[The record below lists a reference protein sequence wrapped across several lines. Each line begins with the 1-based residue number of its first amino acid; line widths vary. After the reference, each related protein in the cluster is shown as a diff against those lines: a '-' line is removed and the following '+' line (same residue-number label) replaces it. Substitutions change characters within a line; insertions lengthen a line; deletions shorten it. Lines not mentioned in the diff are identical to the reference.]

1 MLITE
6 FWVKDV
12 NLKSKESIDEP
23 FRATAKMRHSQKEA
37 SAVLHMQNEGLIS
50 VRQDEPRQANAPG
63 QDAVFYCGDIM

>member
-1 MLITE
+1 
-6 FWVKDV
+6 
-12 NLKSKESIDEP
+12 
-23 FRATAKMRHSQKEA
+23 MRHSQKEA